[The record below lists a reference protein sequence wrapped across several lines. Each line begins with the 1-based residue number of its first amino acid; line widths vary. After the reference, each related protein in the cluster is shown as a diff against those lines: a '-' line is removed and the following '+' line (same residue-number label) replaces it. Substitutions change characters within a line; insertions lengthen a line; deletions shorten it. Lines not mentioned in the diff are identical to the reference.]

1 MITLELLRLGGWSRI
16 RTYSVSYVAD
26 LQSVAFNQFSAHFP
40 NTLFEMCV
48 LKHSKLLSLTVRKE
62 CFNTLP
68 FFALEEEFHPIGR
81 PFAPCFKCGAWTSF
95 PPIHTLCY

>member
-1 MITLELLRLGGWSRI
+1 MLPVLHVVRSR
-16 RTYSVSYVAD
+16 
-26 LQSVAFNQFSAHFP
+26 
-40 NTLFEMCV
+40 ECV

-81 PFAPCFKCGAWTSF
+81 PFEAGLECASGSRF
-95 PPIHTLCY
+95 PLH